1 MILMALVESLQPG
14 SNNAVLRLSHKL
26 QWDQLPLR
34 PRSGSN
40 LHDFLLFRFAHF
52 FHLFDLVVGELLD
65 LLKRFLLIIF

>member
-14 SNNAVLRLSHKL
+14 SNNAVLRLSHKR

-34 PRSGSN
+34 PRIGSN
-40 LHDFLLFRFAHF
+40 LHDFFFFGFAHF